1 LGSAGRSDD
10 RLGQKLTELTLRSVL
25 SDIDLAL
32 VRDALASST
41 LNHGLQVVGDRWTVA
56 LLLDAFLGVRRFEV
70 WQSRQGIPRHT
81 LTQRLSSLVEKGI
94 FERRAYQ
101 QRPARFEYRLT
112 SSGLAL
118 YDQVL
123 MMWAWERRWGTRQ
136 LALPK
141 RLVHQTCGHAFLP
154 ELSCKACGEK
164 VGLTDL
170 TFSLNINK
178 PLLAAS
184 KQPLRSARLAPDDS
198 SQMGLGLRVDRWA
211 ILIVSALFLGVHY
224 FDHLSRV
231 LQIGSSV
238 LTRRLASMVDSGLL
252 VCQTDLIDAR
262 RKIYRL
268 TPASRDLF
276 GYILCISSW
285 ASNHHLRQTSS
296 ISPTHKNCGQPY
308 VPQVSCSACHQPLK
322 PRDVRFS

>member
-1 LGSAGRSDD
+1 M
-10 RLGQKLTELTLRSVL
+10 
-25 SDIDLAL
+25 
-32 VRDALASST
+32 RDALASST
-41 LNHGLQVVGDRWTVA
+41 LNHGLQVLGDRWTVA

-81 LTQRLSSLVEKGI
+81 LTQRLASLVEKGI
-94 FERRAYQ
+94 LERRAYQ
-101 QRPARFEYRLT
+101 LRPARFEYRLT
-112 SSGLAL
+112 KSGLAL

-141 RLVHQTCGHAFLP
+141 RLVHTACGHTFLP
-154 ELSCKACGEK
+154 QLSCQACGEK
-164 VGLTDL
+164 MGLTDL
-170 TFSLNINK
+170 SFSLKVNHS
-178 PLLAAS
+178 LLAAS
-184 KQPLRSARLAPDDS
+184 NMPHRSARLNADDGMP
-198 SQMGLGLRVDRWA
+198 MGLGLRVDRWS
-211 ILIVSALFLGVHY
+211 ILIVSALFLGIHY

-238 LTRRLASMVDSGLL
+238 LTRRLSSMVDSGLL

-285 ASNHHLRQTSS
+285 AGRHHLREVSS
-296 ISPTHKNCGQPY
+296 IAPTHKSCGQPY

-322 PRDVRFS
+322 PQEVSFS